1 MKLLMARF
9 FRKILLVLRL
19 KNIVII
25 SRGVPVHLNLLL
37 STLFRPLSHPFID
50 PLSMRVV
57 DETQDEKEIL
67 RISEL
72 SFPSSKPFGTQK
84 TKKKGRVKRKIRRK
98 LTRLNAVID

>member
-9 FRKILLVLRL
+9 LRKLLLILRL

-25 SRGVPVHLNLLL
+25 SRGVPVHFNLLL
-37 STLFRPLSHPFID
+37 STLFKPLSHPFLD
-50 PLSMRVV
+50 PISMKLI
-57 DETQDEKEIL
+57 DETQDEKSLL

-84 TKKKGRVKRKIRRK
+84 MKKKGRVKRKIRRK
-98 LTRLNAVID
+98 LTRLNSVID